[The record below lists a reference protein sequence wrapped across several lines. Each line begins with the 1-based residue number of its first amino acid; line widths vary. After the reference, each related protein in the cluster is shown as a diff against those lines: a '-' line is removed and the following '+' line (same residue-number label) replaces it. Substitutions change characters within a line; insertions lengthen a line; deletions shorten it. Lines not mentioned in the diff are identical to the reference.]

1 MKRAGIIM
9 AGSMLVAALQAAPAD
24 FGREV
29 LPILSD
35 HCFKCHGP
43 DEKAR
48 KGKLRLDTKE
58 GALRTEKPVLIAG
71 KSSRSELIR
80 RITSKDPDVMMPPP
94 ESKLKLAP
102 AQIAAIKSWVDAGA
116 AWSKHWAFEP
126 PQRAA
131 LPAVKNTKWPRN
143 EIDRFILA
151 RLELEGLQP
160 SLEADKVTLLRRVSL
175 DLTGLP
181 PSQLELAAFLK
192 DPSPAAYE
200 SAVDRMLASPRY
212 GERMAW
218 DWLDAARYADSNG
231 YQGDGDRTM
240 WPWRDWVVRSL
251 NHNLPYNQ
259 FTLEQLAGDL
269 LPNATDEQRLATGF
283 NRNHM
288 INGEGGRIAEENR
301 IEYIFDQTE
310 TLGTIWL
317 GMTFTCTR
325 CHDHK
330 FDPITQRDYFSLFAF
345 FNNTPVTGGGGDP
358 QGAPNLI
365 VQTEADQLRRAEL
378 QQRFDSEVAKLTE
391 LEMKRFPREE
401 KQTAADS
408 TAAKE
413 LPEAVRKTLARA
425 AAQRDAKSLDE
436 LVTQFEKPAPEYGV
450 ALKSLKAAIEARN
463 GFEKSI
469 PKVMVMAEMGKPRE
483 TRIFERGVYTK
494 PTELVN
500 SATPA
505 SLPAMSTNAPR
516 NRLGLANWLLEPQ
529 HPLTARVTVNRHWQL
544 FFGNGLVKTSEDFGV
559 QGEKPSHPE
568 LLDWLAAEFVS
579 TGWNVKTLHKRIV
592 TSAAYRQSS
601 KFKPALQERDPEN
614 RLIAR
619 APRFRLPSWMIR
631 DQALFVSGLLV
642 ERIGGPPVKSYQ
654 PEGIWAEAT
663 FGNKQY
669 QQDHGESLYRRSL
682 YTFWRR
688 IVGPTIF
695 FDVAK
700 RQTCA
705 VRTGRTNTPLHALIT
720 LNDVTYIEASRA
732 MAQRVLREAGTDDAA
747 RISFAFQLATSR
759 APKLDEREVL
769 LKRLDVLRREYLRDA
784 ASAKSLLAVG
794 ESKRD
799 ETLNPADHAAFT
811 VICNLILNLDEVI
824 THE

>member
-126 PQRAA
+126 PKRAA

-151 RLELEGLQP
+151 RLEFEGLQP

-181 PSQLELAAFLK
+181 PSQVELAAFLK

-365 VQTEADQLRRAEL
+365 VQTVADQLRRAEL
-378 QQRFDSEVAKLTE
+378 RQRFDSEVAKLTE

-413 LPEAVRKTLARA
+413 LPEAIRKTLARA

-642 ERIGGPPVKSYQ
+642 ERIGGPPVKPYQ

>member
-1 MKRAGIIM
+1 
-9 AGSMLVAALQAAPAD
+9 MLVAALQAAPAD

-160 SLEADKVTLLRRVSL
+160 SLEADNVTLLRRVSL

-365 VQTEADQLRRAEL
+365 VQTEADQLRRAGRKLSGTDLSAGISLNPPAGEEMKKASYL
-378 QQRFDSEVAKLTE
+378 SMKEGLDDLGVPRSTMNDWRNVAK
-391 LEMKRFPREE
+391 
-401 KQTAADS
+401 A
-408 TAAKE
+408 
-413 LPEAVRKTLARA
+413 
-425 AAQRDAKSLDE
+425 
-436 LVTQFEKPAPEYGV
+436 
-450 ALKSLKAAIEARN
+450 
-463 GFEKSI
+463 
-469 PKVMVMAEMGKPRE
+469 
-483 TRIFERGVYTK
+483 
-494 PTELVN
+494 
-500 SATPA
+500 
-505 SLPAMSTNAPR
+505 
-516 NRLGLANWLLEPQ
+516 
-529 HPLTARVTVNRHWQL
+529 H
-544 FFGNGLVKTSEDFGV
+544 
-559 QGEKPSHPE
+559 
-568 LLDWLAAEFVS
+568 VS
-579 TGWNVKTLHKRIV
+579 
-592 TSAAYRQSS
+592 
-601 KFKPALQERDPEN
+601 
-614 RLIAR
+614 
-619 APRFRLPSWMIR
+619 
-631 DQALFVSGLLV
+631 
-642 ERIGGPPVKSYQ
+642 
-654 PEGIWAEAT
+654 
-663 FGNKQY
+663 
-669 QQDHGESLYRRSL
+669 
-682 YTFWRR
+682 
-688 IVGPTIF
+688 
-695 FDVAK
+695 
-700 RQTCA
+700 
-705 VRTGRTNTPLHALIT
+705 
-720 LNDVTYIEASRA
+720 
-732 MAQRVLREAGTDDAA
+732 
-747 RISFAFQLATSR
+747 
-759 APKLDEREVL
+759 
-769 LKRLDVLRREYLRDA
+769 
-784 ASAKSLLAVG
+784 
-794 ESKRD
+794 
-799 ETLNPADHAAFT
+799 
-811 VICNLILNLDEVI
+811 
-824 THE
+824 